1 MILIQSIIIFIL
13 TYSSYR
19 IIMGNCFKLPKED
32 KKVYNNYYEQ
42 AIQKI
47 KLNKEI
53 EKLRQQKEIELTTKT
68 KQIQKKIEKN
78 YIILE

>member
-1 MILIQSIIIFIL
+1 
-13 TYSSYR
+13 
-19 IIMGNCFKLPKED
+19 MGNCFKLPKED

-53 EKLRQQKEIELTTKT
+53 EKLRQQKEIELT